1 LKFRICLNLAL
12 CLTVAAAAQNTA
24 VSGENP
30 TETALSKIAKM
41 KVGPKDWPQWGGSY
55 SRNNTPDGK
64 NIPTTWDVNTGEN
77 IAWSMPL
84 GSETYGNPVVANGK
98 VFIGTNNGNGYIKR
112 YPSSSTWVASF
123 ALTKRPVRSSG
134 STPMKNLPR
143 VVLTTGLIRAFAV
156 PLR

>member
-1 LKFRICLNLAL
+1 MLKFRICLNVAL

-24 VSGENP
+24 LSGENP

-64 NIPTTWDVNTGEN
+64 NIPTTWDVGTGEN

-98 VFIGTNNGNGYIKR
+98 VFTGTSNGH
-112 YPSSSTWVASF
+112 
-123 ALTKRPVRSSG
+123 
-134 STPMKNLPR
+134 
-143 VVLTTGLIRAFAV
+143 GLISNVLCSLA
-156 PLR
+156 